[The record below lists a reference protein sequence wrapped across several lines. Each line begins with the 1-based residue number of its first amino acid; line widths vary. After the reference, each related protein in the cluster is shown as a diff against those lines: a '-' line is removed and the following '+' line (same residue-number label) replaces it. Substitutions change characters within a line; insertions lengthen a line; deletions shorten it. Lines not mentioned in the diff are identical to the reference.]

1 MEQAEKIYKCK
12 SCKETVQKDAK
23 KCPHCGEKYPTVS
36 NAKGCLGA
44 IIFIFILSAIMV
56 SCSEDT
62 PSQQNTSTTQPS
74 QQTVT
79 KTTEWYEGTSIQNKT
94 LSEWANASYNEK
106 LVTAA
111 NVYAHFYTKKQLSPS
126 ISSKLSN
133 MDDLKPYAEWLVR
146 NVDIVANDQEGKI
159 TSNQKVSE
167 TMVILLAIEG
177 HLK

>member
-1 MEQAEKIYKCK
+1 MTKTEKIYKCK

-44 IIFIFILSAIMV
+44 IVFIFILSAIMV

-62 PSQQNTSTTQPS
+62 PPKKVTPTTESS
-74 QQTVT
+74 QQTTT

-94 LSEWANASYNEK
+94 LSEWANASYKEK

-111 NVYAHFYTKKQLSPS
+111 NVYAYFYNEKKLSPS
-126 ISSKLSN
+126 VSSKLSN

-146 NVDIVANDQEGKI
+146 NVDTIVDGPEGQRA
-159 TSNQKVSE
+159 SNQKVSE
-167 TMVILLAIEG
+167 TMVILLTIEG